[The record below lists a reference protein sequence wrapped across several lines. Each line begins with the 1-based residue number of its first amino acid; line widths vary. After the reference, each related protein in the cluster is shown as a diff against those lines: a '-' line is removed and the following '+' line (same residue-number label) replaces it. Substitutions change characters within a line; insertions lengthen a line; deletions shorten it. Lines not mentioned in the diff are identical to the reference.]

1 MGDEMK
7 GKEMVDLND
16 VFLAGLVHRWHT
28 NPHLA
33 HTHDRLDGHAGRV
46 ARILLAM
53 HPDPSVALLRAALTH
68 DDGESVSGDI
78 PGPTKRAYPEYA
90 QAAEVLERAEIK
102 RLWPND
108 DDDDLTL
115 NDARWL
121 QFADRLDAY
130 QWAAHFAPQRI
141 WDDGWLETRAWI
153 MSEARALGV
162 EL

>member
-1 MGDEMK
+1 
-7 GKEMVDLND
+7 MVDLNE

-78 PGPTKRAYPEYA
+78 PGPTKRAHPEYA
-90 QAAEVLERAEIK
+90 GAAEVLERAEIE
-102 RLWPND
+102 RLWGRD
-108 DDDDLTL
+108 GDDLTPCAL
-115 NDARWL
+115 RWL
-121 QFADRLDAY
+121 CFADRLDAY

-141 WDDGWLETRAWI
+141 WDDGWPESRAWL

>member
-1 MGDEMK
+1 MK

-53 HPDPSVALLRAALTH
+53 HHNPSAALLRAALTH

-78 PGPTKRAYPEYA
+78 PGPTKRAHPEYA
-90 QAAEVLERAEIK
+90 RVAETVERAEIK
-102 RLWPND
+102 RLWGRSG
-108 DDDDLTL
+108 DDLTRREL
-115 NDARWL
+115 RWL

>member
-7 GKEMVDLND
+7 GKEMADLNE

-46 ARILLAM
+46 ARILLAI

-68 DDGESVSGDI
+68 DDGESVAGDI
-78 PGPTKRAYPEYA
+78 PGPTKRAHPEYA
-90 QAAEVLERAEIK
+90 RAAEALERAEIE
-102 RLWPND
+102 RLWGRAGG
-108 DDDDLTL
+108 DLTAQDVL
-115 NDARWL
+115 WL
-121 QFADRLDAY
+121 RFADRLDAY
-130 QWAAHFAPQRI
+130 QWAAHFAPQRMGH
-141 WDDGWLETRAWI
+141 DGWPEVLAWLFD
-153 MSEARALGV
+153 EARALGV